1 MRILFLGDVTGK
13 SGRAA
18 VIDRL
23 GSLKAEY
30 SPDFTIVNGEN
41 SAHGKGITG
50 KIYRSLKAAGADVI
64 TLGNH
69 AFSKKEILNDMDGC
83 PDLVRPLNMEPL
95 DAGSGWIIRECCG
108 KKIAVV
114 NLLGTVF
121 MDGYTEEPVP
131 CMERLL
137 PKLHADI
144 IFVDLHAEATS
155 EKELFFQYFH
165 DRLTAVIGTH
175 THVQTADE
183 RVKGGCAFLS
193 DAGMCGVYDSILGR
207 DIDEVLRH
215 SVRKE
220 PTHFLPAEGP
230 AVLCGALIDIDDQ
243 TNRAVHIERIQK
255 RPE

>member
-95 DAGSGWIIRECCG
+95 DAGSGWIIRSPESAATRASG
-108 KKIAVV
+108 AGVATHSVV
-114 NLLGTVF
+114 EGTV
-121 MDGYTEEPVP
+121 
-131 CMERLL
+131 R
-137 PKLHADI
+137 HAADI
-144 IFVDLHAEATS
+144 GFDVMVAQDACAAADPGRS
-155 EKELFFQYFH
+155 
-165 DRLTAVIGTH
+165 TA
-175 THVQTADE
+175 ACFPSSPC
-183 RVKGGCAFLS
+183 CAS
-193 DAGMCGVYDSILGR
+193 S
-207 DIDEVLRH
+207 
-215 SVRKE
+215 
-220 PTHFLPAEGP
+220 
-230 AVLCGALIDIDDQ
+230 
-243 TNRAVHIERIQK
+243 
-255 RPE
+255 